1 MTSLLIAA
9 TRHAM
14 LIVKSLALM
23 IISASL
29 SSTQVSAPSIPPFST
44 LVQMPYAHTRAYI
57 HLRHCIILH
66 TLTCVTDASLCSAIS
81 VRDDCATKPQ
91 EG

>member
-66 TLTCVTDASLCSAIS
+66 SLTCVTYASLCSAIS
-81 VRDDCATKPQ
+81 VRDDGAIKPQ

>member
-1 MTSLLIAA
+1 MVKFMTSLLIAA

-66 TLTCVTDASLCSAIS
+66 SLTCVTY
-81 VRDDCATKPQ
+81 
-91 EG
+91 G

>member
-1 MTSLLIAA
+1 MTTLLIAA

-44 LVQMPYAHTRAYI
+44 LVQMAVRTHPRLHETFFAVGTSSLFFGTWVKTRG
-57 HLRHCIILH
+57 LR
-66 TLTCVTDASLCSAIS
+66 VFNFFS
-81 VRDDCATKPQ
+81 
-91 EG
+91 